1 MSVSRAVAPGPDED
15 AILAHF
21 GIDRSR
27 LLGAGGEAR
36 VFALDAGRVLRIV
49 HAGDAPPDPRPAEL
63 LESWAG
69 ADIGVAL
76 PRVLDRGRT
85 GRQSWTVDRRIPGR
99 PLADVLRETPR
110 ADRRRRL
117 LLALVDAACHLRA
130 LPIGAGGFRALCTD
144 DPPALGLA
152 DLLDRRIGVATA
164 LTWTSLERRVPA
176 LGRERARLGEEL
188 SGREVAPAF
197 VHLDLY
203 PGNALVEG
211 NTITGVCDISV
222 HALAADPVLDEVG
235 AVCLLDGYEGAR
247 QDSRVLRAVLAERL
261 GDEGWLVDSYR
272 RFYGFYYAM
281 DAALLDW
288 AGEQFRP

>member
-1 MSVSRAVAPGPDED
+1 
-15 AILAHF
+15 
-21 GIDRSR
+21 
-27 LLGAGGEAR
+27 
-36 VFALDAGRVLRIV
+36 
-49 HAGDAPPDPRPAEL
+49 DPRPAEL
-63 LESWAG
+63 LESWVG